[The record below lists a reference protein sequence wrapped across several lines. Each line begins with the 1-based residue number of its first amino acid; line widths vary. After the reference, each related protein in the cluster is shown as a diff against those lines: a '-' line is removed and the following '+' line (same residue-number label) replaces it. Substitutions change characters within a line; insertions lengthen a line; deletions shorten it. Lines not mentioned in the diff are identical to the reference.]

1 MTFAENT
8 ATGGYEILV
17 LLVEDSPT
25 QAMELKLTLEKHGYR
40 ISVAGNGRE
49 ALAWL
54 RQNRPAMVISDIIM
68 PEIDGYELCRAIR
81 GDEKLAGIP
90 VVLLSFLSE
99 AGDILKGLE
108 SGASNFIVKPYNP
121 DYLVSYIREELCG
134 ERPAGE
140 DRPLPPFM
148 LEYAGEPYRISSS
161 VRQIIQIL
169 LATYE
174 TAVRKNEE
182 LIKAETELRLL
193 NEFLEEKVRER
204 TAALTAEI
212 AERRR
217 VEEELR
223 KKSKALQAYSEKLEQ
238 SNQELQ
244 DFVFVASHDLQE
256 PLRKIQTFAD
266 LVTIRCSDSL
276 DSQGKD
282 HIRRMQNAAKRM
294 RGLIRGALEY
304 SRSTE
309 KGQFFHRVEMAIPV
323 REAMADLKLLI
334 EETDAAIEIGNL
346 PTIEADEGLMRRLFQ
361 NLIGNSL
368 KFRSEGKRPVIKI
381 RGEECSTLAST
392 GQTFCRIVV
401 EDNGI
406 GFDEIFLDRIF
417 KAFQRLHG
425 RDRYEGTGVGLAIC
439 KKVVESHHGD
449 ITAKSVPGEGSS
461 FIVTLPLKQN
471 GGAGEAVN
479 SERFTT

>member
-1 MTFAENT
+1 MSCADKT
-8 ATGGYEILV
+8 AAGGHEILI
-17 LLVEDSPT
+17 VEDSPT
-25 QAMELKLTLEKHGYR
+25 QAMELKLSLEKHGYR
-40 ISVAGNGRE
+40 TSVAGNGRE
-49 ALAWL
+49 ALAYL
-54 RQNRPAMVISDIIM
+54 RRNRPSMVISDIVM
-68 PEIDGYELCRAIR
+68 PEIDGYDLCRAIR
-81 GDEKLAGIP
+81 NDEELAGIP
-90 VVLLSFLSE
+90 VILLSYLSE

-108 SGASNFIVKPYNP
+108 SGAGNFVVKPYNA
-121 DYLVSYIREELCG
+121 DSLVSYIRDELCDRG
-134 ERPAGE
+134 TERQEDQLLPAFE
-140 DRPLPPFM
+140 
-148 LEYAGEPYRISSS
+148 LEFAGKPYMISSS
-161 VRQIIQIL
+161 VRQILQIL

-182 LIKAETELRLL
+182 LIRAETNLRVL
-193 NEFLEEKVRER
+193 NELLEEKVRER

-223 KKSKALQAYSEKLEQ
+223 NKSKVLQAYSEKLEQ

-266 LVTIRCSDSL
+266 LVATRCGDSI

-282 HIRRMQNAAKRM
+282 HLKRMQTAANRM
-294 RGLIRGALEY
+294 RSLIRGALEY

-309 KGQFFHRVEMAIPV
+309 KADFFQRVDLVKPV
-323 REAMADLKLLI
+323 QEAMADLKLLI

-346 PTIEADEGLMRRLFQ
+346 PIIDAEEGLMRRLFQ

-368 KFRSEGKRPVIKI
+368 KFRSKENRPVIKVH
-381 RGEECSTLAST
+381 GEEFNAPASN
-392 GQTFCRIVV
+392 GQAFCRIVV

-406 GFDEIFLDRIF
+406 GFDERFLDRIF
-417 KAFQRLHG
+417 KAFQRLHA
-425 RDRYEGTGVGLAIC
+425 RDKYEGTGVGLAIC
-439 KKVVESHHGD
+439 KKIVETHHGD
-449 ITAKSVPGEGSS
+449 ITAKSVPGEGAS

-471 GGAGEAVN
+471 QEQAGGE
-479 SERFTT
+479 